1 MSHGMRLNQLGG
13 TQFDHLGLAPDT
25 LQGAMEL
32 IDRELSADDSP
43 VYSALAVTR
52 EVRRT
57 MEEVLGLLN
66 EALAAADR

>member
-1 MSHGMRLNQLGG
+1 MSHGMRLNPLSK
-13 TQFDHLGLAPDT
+13 THFDHLGLAPDT

-32 IDRELSADDSP
+32 IDRELSPDDSS
-43 VYSALAVTR
+43 VYSARAVTR

-66 EALAAADR
+66 EALAAAER

>member
-1 MSHGMRLNQLGG
+1 MRLNPLGG

-32 IDRELSADDSP
+32 IDHELSAEDSTA
-43 VYSALAVTR
+43 YSARAVTR